1 MVSSNTDLAEV
12 QAYRGEMV
20 VNPYHAILESM

>member
-1 MVSSNTDLAEV
+1 MVSSNTEAEV